1 MWKDE
6 WMNNERNTH
15 PSTYAYCISSFSS
28 PSKIQD
34 DGCENEVDSIKE
46 EFKKLRKKGKG
57 KWYAWGKKREI
68 CKIEKKEKVWNIK

>member
-1 MWKDE
+1 MGG
-6 WMNNERNTH
+6 WMNEQWTQYTN

-46 EFKKLRKKGKG
+46 ELK
-57 KWYAWGKKREI
+57 
-68 CKIEKKEKVWNIK
+68 N

>member
-1 MWKDE
+1 MH
-6 WMNNERNTH
+6 NEHNTC

-46 EFKKLRKKGKG
+46 E
-57 KWYAWGKKREI
+57 
-68 CKIEKKEKVWNIK
+68 